1 MEHIAA
7 STRSAAAIAYG
18 RAVET
23 ADTAPRH
30 QEITRTS
37 ASTSTV
43 CELPAARTA
52 RSHLFER
59 VGGRKTKEP
68 IACAYRSD
76 RFLEEMRVPLS
87 SLEPTWRPGACWGG
101 ICRTLEFVPANNA
114 SFARHK

>member
-43 CELPAARTA
+43 CELPAARTM
-52 RSHLFER
+52 RSHLFEGW
-59 VGGRKTKEP
+59 VGGNQGAGRLRLSQRP
-68 IACAYRSD
+68 VPG
-76 RFLEEMRVPLS
+76 RV
-87 SLEPTWRPGACWGG
+87 
-101 ICRTLEFVPANNA
+101 
-114 SFARHK
+114 ARAPQQP

>member
-1 MEHIAA
+1 MEQIAA

-30 QEITRTS
+30 QEITRTR
-37 ASTSTV
+37 ASTPNV

-52 RSHLFER
+52 RSHHLAR
-59 VGGRKTKEP
+59 VGGGRTKEP
-68 IACAYRSD
+68 VACAYRSD

-87 SLEPTWRPGACWGG
+87 SLEPTWRPGA
-101 ICRTLEFVPANNA
+101 
-114 SFARHK
+114 

>member
-1 MEHIAA
+1 MEHIVA

-37 ASTSTV
+37 ASTPNV

-52 RSHLFER
+52 RSHLFVR
-59 VGGRKTKEP
+59 VGGRKTKEL
-68 IACAYRSD
+68 IACAYRK
-76 RFLEEMRVPLS
+76 RPVPGRV
-87 SLEPTWRPGACWGG
+87 
-101 ICRTLEFVPANNA
+101 
-114 SFARHK
+114 ARAPQQP